1 MIFVILGTQD
11 KTFSRLLNALE
22 KEIKKE
28 NIKEKVIVQ
37 AGSTKYKSK
46 YMEIHDYLDMKSF
59 NKYIN
64 DADYI
69 ITHGGV
75 GAILD
80 SIKKN
85 KKVLVVPREQKYDEH
100 ENDHQIQ
107 ITERFTKMGYILPCM
122 DTKDISLKIQELK
135 EFKPKKFVS
144 NNKKLINKI
153 EEYIDNL

>member
-11 KTFSRLLNALE
+11 KQFTRLLKALE
-22 KEIKKE
+22 KEIRKE
-28 NIKEKVIVQ
+28 NIKEKIIVQ

-46 YMEIHDYLDMKSF
+46 YMEIYDYLDMKSF
-59 NKYIN
+59 NKYIH

-85 KKVLVVPREQKYDEH
+85 KKVLVVPRQQKYDEH

-107 ITERFTKMGYILPCM
+107 ITERFTKMGYILPCI

-144 NNKKLINKI
+144 NNKKLISKI

>member
-11 KTFSRLLNALE
+11 KPFSRLLNALE

-46 YMEIHDYLDMKSF
+46 YMEIYDYLDMKSF

-107 ITERFTKMGYILPCM
+107 ITERFTKMGYILSCM
-122 DTKDISLKIQELK
+122 NTKNISLKIQELK
-135 EFKPKKFVS
+135 DFKPKKFVS
-144 NNKKLINKI
+144 NNKKLISKI

>member
-11 KTFSRLLNALE
+11 KQFTRLLKALE
-22 KEIKKE
+22 KEIKKG
-28 NIKEKVIVQ
+28 NIKEKIIVQ

-46 YMEIHDYLDMKSF
+46 YMEIYDYLDMKSF
-59 NKYIN
+59 NKYIH

-85 KKVLVVPREQKYDEH
+85 KKVLVVPRQQKYDEH

-107 ITERFTKMGYILPCM
+107 ITERFTKMGYILPCI

-144 NNKKLINKI
+144 NNKKLISKI

>member
-11 KTFSRLLNALE
+11 KPFSRLLNALE

-28 NIKEKVIVQ
+28 NIKEKLIVQ
-37 AGSTKYKSK
+37 AGSTKYESK

-107 ITERFTKMGYILPCM
+107 ITERFTKMGYILSCM
-122 DTKDISLKIQELK
+122 NTKDISLKIQELK

-144 NNKKLINKI
+144 NNKKLISKI